1 MRVTNEPLFESLAQS
16 IAAGSTIKAWATKNH
31 KPYGTARAWSTMPRF
46 KKRVAEIRCELVDR
60 PIGILTSALTE
71 MAEGI
76 VAIARGS
83 QSDQIKLQAWG
94 RLVDDL
100 TKLTGLSEL
109 RAALQETRARLDQLQ
124 KDGDRGD

>member
-1 MRVTNEPLFESLAQS
+1 MRDTNEPLFESLAQS
-16 IAAGSTIKAWATKNH
+16 IATGLTIKAWATKNH
-31 KPYGTARAWSTMPRF
+31 QSYATARSWSGQPRF

-60 PIGILTSALTE
+60 PIGILTAALTE

-83 QSDQIKLQAWG
+83 QSDQIKLAAWG

-124 KDGDRGD
+124 KDGNRGD